1 MLTGNSS
8 TNFLSTTRQTRAYR
22 PTVTGLG
29 YISKFAS
36 GPPPPRASTARK
48 FAYPHYPTTAGYP
61 ATRSPAALAARAADA
76 SGKVGDVVHVGS
88 DMSRDRLLHVE
99 KGAARTSQST
109 PQQIFYPHLWSQ
121 RSASYRPGS
130 VPVGGTWEEGE
141 ESRKAREE
149 IIQRPRELWAR
160 LT

>member
-1 MLTGNSS
+1 MPTGNSS
-8 TNFLSTTRQTRAYR
+8 TNFHSSTLQTRAYR

-36 GPPPPRASTARK
+36 GPPPPRASPARK
-48 FAYPHYPTTAGYP
+48 FAYPHYPTATGYP
-61 ATRSPAALAARAADA
+61 ATLSPAALAARAADA
-76 SGKVGDVVHVGS
+76 SGKVGDVVHVSS
-88 DMSRDRLLHVE
+88 DMSRDRVE
-99 KGAARTSQST
+99 KGGARTS
-109 PQQIFYPHLWSQ
+109 QQIFYPHLWSQ

-130 VPVGGTWEEGE
+130 VPVGGTGEEGE